1 MRKQDLKF
9 YAGLCAA
16 AFTIVVI
23 LLVLEANKYQV
34 GV

>member
-1 MRKQDLKF
+1 MNKQDLQF

-23 LLVLEANKYQV
+23 LLALEASKYMG